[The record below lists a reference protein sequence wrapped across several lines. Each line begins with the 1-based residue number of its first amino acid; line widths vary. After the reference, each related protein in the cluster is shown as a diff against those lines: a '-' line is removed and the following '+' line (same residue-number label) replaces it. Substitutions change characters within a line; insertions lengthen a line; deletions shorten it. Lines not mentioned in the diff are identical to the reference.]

1 MQLRG
6 ALSKVK
12 KLDSTATVF
21 FNKLKSLADT
31 LSSIGQPLRPEEF
44 NSYLLAGLDQ
54 DYDAFADRVST
65 HPLDDPMP
73 MRDVFAQLLNTEQ
86 RIES

>member
-1 MQLRG
+1 MQLCG

-21 FNKLKSLADT
+21 FNKVKSLDDT
-31 LSSIGQPLRPEEF
+31 LSSIGQPLCPKKF

-54 DYDAFADRVST
+54 DYDVST

-73 MRDVFAQLLNTEQ
+73 MRDVFAQLLNMEQ
-86 RIES
+86 HFES